1 MDYFA
6 AIRSGNRA
14 VEKAEQD
21 QGQLDQAGPKTD
33 HFYLEINAST
43 YTYYFYD
50 CLR

>member
-6 AIRSGNRA
+6 TLRSGNRS

-21 QGQLDQAGPKTD
+21 QGQLDQAWSKTD
-33 HFYLEINAST
+33 YFYLEINAST